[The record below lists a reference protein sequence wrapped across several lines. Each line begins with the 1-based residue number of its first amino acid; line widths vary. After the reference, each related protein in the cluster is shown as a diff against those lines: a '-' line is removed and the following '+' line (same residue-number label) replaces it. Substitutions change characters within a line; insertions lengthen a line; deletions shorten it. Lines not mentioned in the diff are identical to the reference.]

1 MPENLNSTQ
10 RTTSIV
16 ALNAV
21 STLSQIGQFGL
32 GTTLLP
38 IALEARHATP
48 ELIGLTSA
56 AFWFGM
62 LGGLLVAGQLTRSL
76 GYRNTVILGL
86 LVSGIS
92 FVLIPLMG
100 IEWWILPAAAV
111 GFGLGLRWIANET
124 WLYRLSPADARGRII
139 GIHETLIAVASVAGP
154 MIIVAVGV
162 DNPRAFWVAA
172 AACIMAI
179 APLFM
184 AVTIA
189 AIDSSPAEP
198 EIKSNTEIPAQS
210 PLKIAAVSTEPSPGN
225 GRLHKSI
232 VSRLAF
238 WLGLGGLI
246 AGLGG
251 WIEGSLLALLPVYV
265 SDAGLASTDTAWLLT
280 VMGIGAVVCQYPIGW
295 LSDHK
300 GVLYTAKLCTAFG
313 MAAVIVALTG
323 GHHLPALAVM
333 AFLVGGMGGGLL
345 TLGMVWATLHGTGS
359 AITDRVRQVSIV
371 YTTLSA
377 LGPMCAG
384 FIISHTSSASLFWQ
398 QLAIMLVL
406 SAVLLRQKKD

>member
-1 MPENLNSTQ
+1 MPENLSTAQ
-10 RTTSIV
+10 RTTSII

-48 ELIGLTSA
+48 ELIGVTSA

-62 LGGLLVAGQLTRSL
+62 LGGLLAAGQLTRSL

-86 LVSGIS
+86 LVSAIS
-92 FVLIPLMG
+92 FVLIPMLE
-100 IEWWILPAAAV
+100 IQWWLVPSALV

-124 WLYRLSPADARGRII
+124 WLYRLSPEHSRGRII

-154 MIIVAVGV
+154 MIIVALGV
-162 DNPRAFWVAA
+162 SKPSAFWLAA
-172 AACIMAI
+172 AACMTAI
-179 APLFM
+179 PPIFIAS
-184 AVTIA
+184 TITSVDETTA
-189 AIDSSPAEP
+189 DTKQSSKRS
-198 EIKSNTEIPAQS
+198 IKEN
-210 PLKIAAVSTEPSPGN
+210 L
-225 GRLHKSI
+225 RLS
-232 VSRLAF
+232 LMF

-265 SDAGLASTDTAWLLT
+265 SDIGLSSKDTAWLLT
-280 VMGIGAVVCQYPIGW
+280 MLGIGAMVCQYPIGW
-295 LSDHK
+295 VSDHK
-300 GVLYTAKLCTAFG
+300 GVIYTAKLCATFG
-313 MAAVIVALTG
+313 MIAMIAVLVG
-323 GHHLPALAVM
+323 GHNLSALAIM
-333 AFLVGGMGGGLL
+333 AFLVGGMSGGLL
-345 TLGMVWATLHGTGS
+345 TLGMVWATLHSSGS
-359 AITDRVRQVSIV
+359 AITDRVRQVSII

-384 FIISHTSSASLFWQ
+384 FIVSHTSSASLFWQ
-398 QLAIMLVL
+398 QLVVILVL
-406 SAVLLRQKKD
+406 ITVLLIQPRDK

>member
-1 MPENLNSTQ
+1 MPENLSTTQ
-10 RTTSIV
+10 RNTSIV

-38 IALEARHATP
+38 IALEAKHATP

-76 GYRNTVILGL
+76 GYRNTVILGVV
-86 LVSGIS
+86 VSAIS
-92 FVLIPLMG
+92 FVLIPMLE
-100 IEWWILPAAAV
+100 IHWWLIPSALV

-124 WLYRLSPADARGRII
+124 WLYRLSPAHARGRII
-139 GIHETLIAVASVAGP
+139 GIHETLIALASVAGP
-154 MIIVAVGV
+154 MIIVALGV
-162 DNPRAFWVAA
+162 SKPDAFWVAA
-172 AACIMAI
+172 AACIVAI
-179 APLFM
+179 PPLF
-184 AVTIA
+184 IA
-189 AIDSSPAEP
+189 S
-198 EIKSNTEIPAQS
+198 
-210 PLKIAAVSTEPSPGN
+210 KIAAVDEPAVVSSKP
-225 GRLHKSI
+225 KIQTSI
-232 VSRLAF
+232 KTNLRQSVSF

-265 SDAGLASTDTAWLLT
+265 SDIGLSSKDTAWLLT
-280 VMGIGAVVCQYPIGW
+280 LLGIGAMVCQYPIGW

-300 GVLYTAKLCTAFG
+300 GVLYTAKLSAAFG
-313 MAAVIVALTG
+313 MIAVITALAA

-345 TLGMVWATLHGTGS
+345 TLGMVWATQHGTGS
-359 AITDRVRQVSIV
+359 DITNRVRQVSII

-384 FIISHTSSASLFWQ
+384 YIVSHTSSVSLFWQ
-398 QLAIMLVL
+398 QLIVMLVL
-406 SAVLLRQKKD
+406 AGVLLNNQKD

>member
-1 MPENLNSTQ
+1 MPENFSTTQ
-10 RTTSIV
+10 RNTSIV

-86 LVSGIS
+86 IVSAIS
-92 FVLIPLMG
+92 FLLTPLLGIDWWLIP
-100 IEWWILPAAAV
+100 AAGV

-124 WLYRLSPADARGRII
+124 WLYRLSPVHARGRII
-139 GIHETLIAVASVAGP
+139 GIHETLIALGSVAGP
-154 MIIVAVGV
+154 MIIVALGV
-162 DNPRAFWVAA
+162 SKPSAFWAAA
-172 AACIMAI
+172 AACMIAI
-179 APLFM
+179 PPLF
-184 AVTIA
+184 IA
-189 AIDSSPAEP
+189 
-198 EIKSNTEIPAQS
+198 TT
-210 PLKIAAVSTEPSPGN
+210 LAAVDETAADTSQSAKPGIN
-225 GRLHKSI
+225 TGMRQHL
-232 VSRLAF
+232 VF
-238 WLGLGGLI
+238 WLGFGGLI

-265 SDAGLASTDTAWLLT
+265 TDIGLSSTDTAWLLT
-280 VMGIGAVVCQYPIGW
+280 VLGIGAMVCQYPIGW

-300 GVLYTAKLCTAFG
+300 GVLYTAKLCAAFG
-313 MAAVIVALTG
+313 IISAIVALTA
-323 GHHLPALAVM
+323 GHYLHALSIT
-333 AFLVGGMGGGLL
+333 AFLVGGVGGGLL
-345 TLGMVWATLHGTGS
+345 TLGMVWATQHGTGS
-359 AITDRVRQVSIV
+359 AITNRVRQVSII

-384 FIISHTSSASLFWQ
+384 FIVSHTSSTSLFWQ
-398 QLAIMLVL
+398 QLAVMLVL
-406 SAVLLRQKKD
+406 AAVLLRRPLDK